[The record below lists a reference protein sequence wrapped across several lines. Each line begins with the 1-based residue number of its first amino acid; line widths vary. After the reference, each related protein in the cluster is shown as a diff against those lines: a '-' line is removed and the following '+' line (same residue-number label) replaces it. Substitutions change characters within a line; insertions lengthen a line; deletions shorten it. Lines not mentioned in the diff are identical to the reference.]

1 MNKRDTP
8 IVVGVKN
15 PKPIT
20 VKLGA
25 NRATG
30 AGGKSAY
37 QIAVQHGFV
46 GTEKE
51 WLASLVGPKGEQG
64 MQGEPGIKGDTG
76 PKGDTGQRGEQGPKG
91 DKGEQG
97 PQGLKGDKG
106 EQGEPGPQGLKG
118 DKGESGSDGKSA
130 YQLAVDNGYSGTIT
144 EWLASLKGDSGNSNG
159 TSDSVFDLFQS
170 YNLIDSDT
178 TDIQKILITQ
188 GYTPIG
194 KEYTAYDVI
203 DTIESDIGKT
213 KWNVKGNKASV
224 INSKYYLFAPTSN
237 EWANCIVVELNDGRR
252 AFIIDPVKITAAFK
266 DVAER
271 LLSYK
276 IYGKTVNIYGSQVTY
291 EMIQRNASGS
301 IEKVSRNGQY
311 FAVSTNN
318 ARIIGVYNIN
328 PIMAS
333 GSTVSTAS
341 GMWNQSYTGK
351 FPCSTLNTPIC
362 TVPNVWQ
369 ELLICYNTAGRYAR
383 QYKTLY
389 RHMWGA
395 TKTEIFQFDD
405 NLFTI
410 SISQTG
416 ELSISEVSRTSAVI
430 YGVWWR

>member
-8 IVVGVKN
+8 IVVKAKTT
-15 PKPIT
+15 KPIT

-25 NRATG
+25 NVSTG
-30 AGGKSAY
+30 GTGIDGKSAY
-37 QIAVQHGFV
+37 QIAIKHGFV
-46 GTEKE
+46 GTEQE
-51 WLASLVGPKGEQG
+51 WLVSLVGPKG
-64 MQGEPGIKGDTG
+64 DH
-76 PKGDTGQRGEQGPKG
+76 GEQGPI
-91 DKGEQG
+91 G
-97 PQGLKGDKG
+97 PQG
-106 EQGEPGPQGLKG
+106 QPGL
-118 DKGESGSDGKSA
+118 DGKSA
-130 YQLAVDNGYSGTIT
+130 YQLAVDNGYSGTVS
-144 EWLASLKGDSGNSNG
+144 EWLVSLKGESGNSNG
-159 TSDSVFDLFQS
+159 VSDSVFDLFQS
-170 YNLIDSDT
+170 YNLIDQDT

-194 KEYTAYDVI
+194 KQYIAYDAI
-203 DTIESDIGKT
+203 DAIEDDLGKT

-224 INSKYYLFAPTSN
+224 INSKYYLFAPPSN
-237 EWANCIVVELNDGRR
+237 EWANCIVVELDDGRR

-276 IYGKTVNIYGSQVTY
+276 IYDKTVNIYGSQVPY

-351 FPCSTLNTPIC
+351 FPCSALNTPIC

-410 SISQTG
+410 SINQTG
-416 ELSISEVSRTSAVI
+416 ELSVSEVSRTSAVI

>member
-1 MNKRDTP
+1 MCPCIKGGESMNKRNIP
-8 IVVGVKN
+8 IVVEAKKPN
-15 PKPIT
+15 PIT
-20 VKLGA
+20 IKLGA
-25 NRATG
+25 NVLTDICAD
-30 AGGKSAY
+30 GKSAY
-37 QIAVQHGFV
+37 QIAVKHGFK

-51 WLASLVGPKGEQG
+51 WLASLIGPQGEQG
-64 MQGEPGIKGDTG
+64 IQG
-76 PKGDTGQRGEQGPKG
+76 PKGDTGER
-91 DKGEQG
+91 G

-106 EQGEPGPQGLKG
+106 EPGA
-118 DKGESGSDGKSA
+118 DGKSA
-130 YQLAVDNGYSGTIT
+130 YQLAIDNGYSGTIT
-144 EWLASLKGDSGNSNG
+144 DWLASLKGESGNSNG
-159 TSDSVFDLFQS
+159 ASDSVFDLFQS
-170 YNLIDSDT
+170 YNLIDQDT

-194 KEYTAYDVI
+194 KKYTAYDVI

-224 INSKYYLFAPTSN
+224 INSKYYLFAPPSN
-237 EWANCIVVELNDGRR
+237 EWANCIVVELDDGRR

-276 IYGKTVNIYGSQVTY
+276 IHGKTVNIYGSQVTY
-291 EMIQRNASGS
+291 EMIQSNASGS

-341 GMWNQSYTGK
+341 GMWNQSYVGK

-369 ELLICYNTAGRYAR
+369 ELLICYNTSGRYAR

-405 NLFTI
+405 NLFTV
-410 SISQTG
+410 SINQTG

-430 YGVWWR
+430 YGIWWR